1 MSPIPAVYVMG
12 ILSLQSSLL
21 DVVTYFR
28 HKNVLLKHYTCL
40 KLNKY
45 PLCYEPLV
53 SFSSFF
59 SSLVIMFTTPTSITS
74 CMPGFENSHNM

>member
-28 HKNVLLKHYTCL
+28 HKNVLLKSYLSTIHV
-40 KLNKY
+40 LNLISTLY
-45 PLCYEPLV
+45 VTSLWSLFRL
-53 SFSSFF
+53 SFQ
-59 SSLVIMFTTPTSITS
+59 V
-74 CMPGFENSHNM
+74 